1 LSYAVAGRRSA
12 RYGNTIAAGALV
24 LALSY
29 VTLEIRRLYH
39 GPQLTSGL
47 TGGAEQYTYSIAWL
61 VFGVLLIGRVR
72 YGWRG
77 RSAVGWTLG
86 GFGVLAL
93 AYFGSK
99 FVLEYVLGRH
109 WG

>member
-1 LSYAVAGRRSA
+1 
-12 RYGNTIAAGALV
+12 
-24 LALSY
+24 
-29 VTLEIRRLYH
+29 
-39 GPQLTSGL
+39 
-47 TGGAEQYTYSIAWL
+47 
-61 VFGVLLIGRVR
+61 VLLIGRAV

-77 RSAVGWTLG
+77 RSAVGWTLS